1 MQEKINNLEKVLKTL
16 QSLTK
21 TILFLLLSHYK
32 TIQQNEEKDIQYWK
46 EIIAE
51 FIKQKHNSDTSQ

>member
-32 TIQQNEEKDIQYWK
+32 TIQQNEEKDIQ
-46 EIIAE
+46 
-51 FIKQKHNSDTSQ
+51 H